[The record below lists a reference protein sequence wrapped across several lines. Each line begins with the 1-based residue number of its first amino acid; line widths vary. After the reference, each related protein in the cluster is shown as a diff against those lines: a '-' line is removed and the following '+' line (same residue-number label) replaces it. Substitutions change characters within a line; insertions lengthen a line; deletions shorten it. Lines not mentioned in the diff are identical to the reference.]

1 MTVATPSNGRDLWA
15 GFAGEYWQVHKFGGT
30 SVASADCF
38 RIVAGIVEDLL
49 QGSSSSNSHSNA
61 QQQQPI
67 RMAVVVS
74 AMGGKPKTT
83 DLLLNAVKLAS
94 QRQDVTPLL
103 QRIADK
109 HEVCLQDLFGSQ
121 GAEAMRLSK
130 IIQQDL
136 HDIGD
141 ILKTVSLMK
150 WKAFRISEVV
160 SGYGELWSTQ
170 ILTALLRQRQRQP
183 AAVEEHDEDDNMVP
197 APARQHEFVYLDAR
211 RLITVDEDAIQNGI
225 IEWDIS
231 QQKLK
236 QVYAEETA
244 KLAPGSNAQIHFVMT
259 GYVASNTNGVTTTL
273 QRDGSDYSAA
283 ILGRLLSA
291 NGISIWTDVDGVLTA
306 DPRRV
311 PLCQVLPEMSYNE
324 AMELAYFGA
333 KVVHAK
339 TMQPAI
345 QANPQ
350 IPIYIRNTFKAS
362 FPGTRIFTTSTTHQG
377 KVVCGFSSV
386 EDIALIN
393 VEGSGLIGVPGVARR
408 LFGTLEHNRVNV
420 ILISQASSEHTVTFA
435 TATSQADLAKQVLEE
450 EFAKE
455 LTLNRISS
463 VEVKSPCSSELFS
476 KRYLRCITRS
486 FIASPCADIGLFL
499 FLL

>member
-30 SVASADCF
+30 SVANADCF

-49 QGSSSSNSHSNA
+49 SQGGGRDDNNKA
-61 QQQQPI
+61 APRQPI

-83 DLLLNAVKLAS
+83 DLLLQAVQLAAA
-94 QRQDVTPLL
+94 RQDVAPLL
-103 QRIADK
+103 QRIAAK
-109 HEVCLQDLFGSQ
+109 HEACLADLFGSQ
-121 GAEAMRLSK
+121 GAAAVRLVK

-136 HDIGD
+136 QDIGD

-170 ILTALLRQRQRQP
+170 ILTALLRQRQP
-183 AAVEEHDEDDNMVP
+183 AVEEQHDEYDNMVP

-231 QQKLK
+231 QQKLQ

-244 KLAPGSNAQIHFVMT
+244 KLAIGSQAQIHFVMT

-408 LFGTLEHNRVNV
+408 LFGTLEHNNVNV

-463 VEVKSPCSSELFS
+463 VEVKSPCSSELHLYCLCEIIY
-476 KRYLRCITRS
+476 R
-486 FIASPCADIGLFL
+486 IALC
-499 FLL
+499 